1 MYSAGPDS
9 LILLLSHFNEDLKVI
24 IMLVA
29 RKKIIINRAR
39 EKPTVYNETRILLSM
54 KIFIVVNAV
63 NYSELLS
70 LLISN
75 NMFISLA
82 LIQMTLRHTVFSVF
96 VTRFV

>member
-1 MYSAGPDS
+1 MYGAGPDS

-29 RKKIIINRAR
+29 HKKIIIGRAR

-63 NYSELLS
+63 NYSELLL
-70 LLISN
+70 LLI
-75 NMFISLA
+75 
-82 LIQMTLRHTVFSVF
+82 
-96 VTRFV
+96 

>member
-29 RKKIIINRAR
+29 HKKIIISRAR

-54 KIFIVVNAV
+54 KILILLQSMQLIIQ
-63 NYSELLS
+63 NYY
-70 LLISN
+70 
-75 NMFISLA
+75 
-82 LIQMTLRHTVFSVF
+82 HY
-96 VTRFV
+96 

>member
-1 MYSAGPDS
+1 MHSAGPDS

-29 RKKIIINRAR
+29 RKKIIIRRAR

-82 LIQMTLRHTVFSVF
+82 LIQMSLRHTVFSVF

>member
-1 MYSAGPDS
+1 
-9 LILLLSHFNEDLKVI
+9 
-24 IMLVA
+24 MLVA
-29 RKKIIINRAR
+29 HKKIIIGRAR

-63 NYSELLS
+63 NYSELS

-82 LIQMTLRHTVFSVF
+82 LIQMALRHTVFSVF
-96 VTRFV
+96 VTRFVQIGMCGWLLMQNRLISRLQSTN

>member
-54 KIFIVVNAV
+54 KILI
-63 NYSELLS
+63 LL
-70 LLISN
+70 
-75 NMFISLA
+75 
-82 LIQMTLRHTVFSVF
+82 
-96 VTRFV
+96 

>member
-1 MYSAGPDS
+1 MYGAGPDS
-9 LILLLSHFNEDLKVI
+9 LILLLSHLSEDLKVI
-24 IMLVA
+24 IMLVVH
-29 RKKIIINRAR
+29 KKIIISRAR

-63 NYSELLS
+63 NYSELS

-82 LIQMTLRHTVFSVF
+82 LIQMALRHTVFSVF

>member
-1 MYSAGPDS
+1 MYSAGSDS
-9 LILLLSHFNEDLKVI
+9 LILLLSHFNKDLKVI

-29 RKKIIINRAR
+29 RKKSIISRAR

-82 LIQMTLRHTVFSVF
+82 LIQTALRHTVFSVF